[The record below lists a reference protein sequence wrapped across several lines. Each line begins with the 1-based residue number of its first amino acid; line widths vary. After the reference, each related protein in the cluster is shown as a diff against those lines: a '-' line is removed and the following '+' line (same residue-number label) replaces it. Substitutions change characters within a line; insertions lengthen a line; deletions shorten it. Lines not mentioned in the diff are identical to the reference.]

1 MKADIPALE
10 PARLTRRSR
19 RLLFGTVSGRI
30 GVVLAVG
37 VVGLAAMGPA
47 IAPHSATAVV
57 GTPFQ
62 PPSTTSP
69 LGTDEIGRDVL
80 SRVLVGGWSLLV
92 FAGAATLLAYIVGG
106 TIGLVAGFNR
116 SLLDP
121 TLMRTVDVILAF
133 PPILFLLLLAAGMGP
148 GVLGLIIGISVVQIP
163 GVARIVRT
171 ATLETSVRGYV
182 EAAVARGERTIRILR
197 REILPNIT
205 GPLSADVGPRFTVS
219 VLLVA
224 ALNYLGLGRQ
234 PPAADWAV
242 MVSENRTALTI
253 PPWTVSLS
261 VLVPAV
267 LIAVLAISVNL
278 IADASVSTSQRRD
291 FPENS

>member
-1 MKADIPALE
+1 MNADTQAVE
-10 PARLTRRSR
+10 SAQFRRRAR
-19 RLLFGTVSGRI
+19 RLPFGTVSGRI
-30 GVVLAVG
+30 GVVLAIG
-37 VVGLAAMGPA
+37 VIGIAAIGPA

-57 GTPFQ
+57 GTPFE
-62 PPSTTSP
+62 PPTKTIP

-92 FAGAATLLAYIVGG
+92 FAGGATLLAYLVGG
-106 TIGLVAGFNR
+106 TVGLVAGFNR

-121 TLMRTVDVILAF
+121 ALMRTVDVILAF

-148 GVLGLIIGISVVQIP
+148 GVLSLIIGISVVQIP
-163 GVARIVRT
+163 GVARIIRT

-182 EAAVARGERTIRILR
+182 EAAIARGERTSRILR
-197 REILPNIT
+197 REVLPNIA
-205 GPLSADVGPRFTVS
+205 GPISADVGPRFTVS

-261 VLVPAV
+261 VLVPAL
-267 LIAVLAISVNL
+267 LIAALAISVNL
-278 IADASVSTSQRRD
+278 IADASVSTWQRD
-291 FPENS
+291 GSPQGN